1 MEKWLRL
8 LVIIASFLGIF
19 VLIACFVHL
28 LGLIPHTLVLFSL
41 GLLFAY
47 AIDPLVEGLR
57 NARVT
62 RGGKIPSRELSVAVV
77 MIALV
82 AVIGGALW
90 GLSGF
95 LVKQVET
102 LQRDYPRYHDQL
114 LAKATDADAWLGLH
128 HINFNVESSLQHP
141 PPQLTALGERVGRQV
156 LPVVGHFLGTMAE
169 SAIVLLIAL
178 YLLIYCREMR
188 EKFNA
193 KLPDDLSVRA
203 NAWQDDV
210 NRILGGFVRG
220 QILIALVVGAAA
232 AIGCLAIGIHLWL
245 IIGLVV
251 VAASLIPVFGPY
263 IGIIPAVLAAVIGPT
278 HFSPVVSAVAIV
290 IWFVIINE
298 VGSKVLY
305 PKFVGEAM
313 GLHAVLVL
321 FVLFAGL
328 ELGGVLGVLFAAPLT
343 ALTGVTIVH
352 LYRLWQ
358 DLPDAPMATRR
369 SARVPVAVAI
379 DDERKSDARS

>member
-1 MEKWLRL
+1 
-8 LVIIASFLGIF
+8 
-19 VLIACFVHL
+19 
-28 LGLIPHTLVLFSL
+28 
-41 GLLFAY
+41 
-47 AIDPLVEGLR
+47 
-57 NARVT
+57 
-62 RGGKIPSRELSVAVV
+62 